1 MVDWQTTCARSGKIG
16 VTLSQFDWSATP
28 LGRPADWAESFRDTL
43 RLILKIDHPMLVWW
57 GADFIQFY
65 NNAFD
70 RMAEPFLRDFG
81 FGVPVGS
88 LWRGFCEAID
98 ADMRWVMSGKG
109 SVQRDRQLVRT
120 TIDER
125 EVERCWSYSLSP
137 VEDQNGICG
146 VLFVCQDETSD
157 YVATQALKSRDME
170 LARIQYVGKYGSL
183 EVDLTSG
190 FRNERSPEYLAIH
203 GLPPAERYETHEN
216 WVRRIH
222 ESDRHRTELTF
233 IKAVQGDSKGYSIQY
248 RIVRPSDGKIRWIF
262 ANTQI
267 ERDNSG
273 RAMRLIGVHSD
284 ITDHINIQAVE
295 QARLAETL
303 DLLRCAV
310 ILTDA
315 RGHLIRLNRAAE
327 DLLERK
333 SAVRVR
339 HNIVRASCSAAD
351 RALGAALRLAA
362 DASDQRDGLVVKL
375 SDDEDLP
382 VFAHVLP
389 IGRVRTESLP
399 EAPAVLAIFIQ
410 DSDHIR
416 DAVGPLA
423 NAYRLSPAETRLLSN
438 ILGGRNLPE
447 AATEL
452 GVSADTVKT
461 QLRAIFRKTG
471 VNRQSELIMLA
482 SRLSAPVL
490 GERILSGTFVKPLS
504 NQPRLRFQSSASK

>member
-16 VTLSQFDWSATP
+16 AMLSQFDWSATP
-28 LGRPADWAESFRDTL
+28 LGRPADWADSFRDTL
-43 RLILKIDHPMLVWW
+43 GFILKINHPMLIWW
-57 GADFIQFY
+57 GADFVQFY

-70 RMAEPFLRDFG
+70 RMAEPFLRDVG
-81 FGVPVGS
+81 FGVPAGR
-88 LWRGFCEAID
+88 LWRGFCEVID

-109 SVQRDRQLVRT
+109 SVQRDRQFVRT
-120 TIDER
+120 KVDDR
-125 EVERCWSYSLSP
+125 EVERCWSYTLSP
-137 VEDQNGICG
+137 VEDENGICG
-146 VLFVCQDETSD
+146 VLLVCRDDTSD
-157 YVATQALKSRDME
+157 HVATLALKSRDTE

-222 ESDRHRTELTF
+222 ENDRHRTEHTF

-284 ITDHINIQAVE
+284 ITDHVSHQTVE

-327 DLLERK
+327 DLLDRK

-339 HNIVRASCSAAD
+339 HNIVRASCSTAD

-362 DASDQRDGLVVKL
+362 EAGASAQSLLVKL
-375 SDDEDLP
+375 SHDEDLP
-382 VFAHVLP
+382 MFAHILP
-389 IGRVRTESLP
+389 IGGVCSESLP
-399 EAPAVLAIFIQ
+399 EASAVLAIFIQ
-410 DSDHIR
+410 ESDLIR
-416 DAVGPLA
+416 DAVGLLA
-423 NAYRLSPAETRLLSN
+423 SAYRLSPAEARLLSN

-452 GVSADTVKT
+452 RVSTDTVKT
-461 QLRAIFRKTG
+461 QLKAIFRKTG

-490 GERILSGTFVKPLS
+490 GERISPGTFMGG
-504 NQPRLRFQSSASK
+504 

>member
-1 MVDWQTTCARSGKIG
+1 MVEWQTPCGRNGKIG
-16 VTLSQFDWSATP
+16 AILSQFDWSATP
-28 LGRPADWAESFRDTL
+28 LGRPADWAASLRDTL
-43 RLILKIDHPMLVWW
+43 GFILKINHPMLIWW

-70 RMAEPFLRDFG
+70 RMAEPFLHDVG
-81 FGVPVGS
+81 FGLPAGS
-88 LWRGFCEAID
+88 LWRGLCEVID

-109 SVQRDRQLVRT
+109 SVQRDRQFVRT
-120 TIDER
+120 KVDDR
-125 EVERCWSYSLSP
+125 EVERCWSYTLSP
-137 VEDQNGICG
+137 VEDENGICG
-146 VLFVCQDETSD
+146 VLLVCRDDTSD
-157 YVATQALKSRDME
+157 HVATLALKSRDTV

-203 GLPPAERYETHEN
+203 GLPPADRYETHEN

-222 ESDRHRTELTF
+222 ENDRHRTEHTF
-233 IKAVQGDSKGYSIQY
+233 MKAVQGDSKGYSIQY
-248 RIVRPSDGKIRWIF
+248 RIVRPSDGKIRWIS

-267 ERDNSG
+267 ERDISG

-284 ITDHINIQAVE
+284 ITDHVSHQAVE

-327 DLLERK
+327 DLLDRK

-339 HNIVRASCSAAD
+339 HNIVRASCSTAD

-362 DASDQRDGLVVKL
+362 DAGASARRESLVVKL
-375 SDDEDLP
+375 SYNEDLP
-382 VFAHVLP
+382 VFAHILP
-389 IGRVRTESLP
+389 IGGVRCESLP
-399 EAPAVLAIFIQ
+399 EPSAVLAIFIQ

-416 DAVGPLA
+416 DAVGLLA
-423 NAYRLSPAETRLLSN
+423 SAYRLTPAEARLLRN

-447 AATEL
+447 AAKEL
-452 GVSADTVKT
+452 RVSADTVKT
-461 QLRAIFRKTG
+461 QLKAIFRKTG

-490 GERILSGTFVKPLS
+490 GERVSPGTFM
-504 NQPRLRFQSSASK
+504 RG